1 MLVILVPAMCLLQ
14 ASCPAQEQSVPAPD
28 SALRPHPDAE
38 AAGMKP
44 KVLNELDTA
53 LQKQIDDRH
62 VSGVIGLLSGNDTI
76 GYFESFGDRVIE
88 KTQPMDKDTIFR
100 LFSMT
105 KPIVAVT
112 AMSLWEEGK
121 FKLDDP
127 IHEYLPEWKDV
138 RVLSGDGDP
147 VRADRPVTVRH
158 LLTHSAGLSYDRRRL
173 AMGASHNLEAFSK
186 SMAAR
191 PLEFQ
196 PGTSYRYGYS
206 IDILGRYI
214 EAVAG
219 KGLDEVMR
227 ERIFVPLEMNDTDF
241 WIRRK
246 DESSRMAVTYTRRNG
261 SLRPGMGVGEALQKP
276 PRMMGGQGLYG
287 TTMDY
292 ARFCQMI
299 ARKGELG
306 GKRILKAST
315 VELMCQNHL
324 KDIRRTYGLGG
335 MVDGKGLYF
344 WGGAAGTKFW
354 VHTASNRYAVFMI
367 QRWGYEPPTYKVF
380 QRITKEV
387 WADEG

>member
-1 MLVILVPAMCLLQ
+1 
-14 ASCPAQEQSVPAPD
+14 
-28 SALRPHPDAE
+28 
-38 AAGMKP
+38 
-44 KVLNELDTA
+44 
-53 LQKQIDDRH
+53 
-62 VSGVIGLLSGNDTI
+62 
-76 GYFESFGDRVIE
+76 
-88 KTQPMDKDTIFR
+88 
-100 LFSMT
+100 
-105 KPIVAVT
+105 
-112 AMSLWEEGK
+112 
-121 FKLDDP
+121 
-127 IHEYLPEWKDV
+127 
-138 RVLSGDGDP
+138 
-147 VRADRPVTVRH
+147 
-158 LLTHSAGLSYDRRRL
+158 
-173 AMGASHNLEAFSK
+173 MGASHNLEAFSK

-315 VELMCQNHL
+315 VELMCQTTS
-324 KDIRRTYGLGG
+324 KTFAAP
-335 MVDGKGLYF
+335 MASEEWWMAKGCISGVEQPEQSSGF
-344 WGGAAGTKFW
+344 TPPQ
-354 VHTASNRYAVFMI
+354 TATQCS
-367 QRWGYEPPTYKVF
+367 
-380 QRITKEV
+380 
-387 WADEG
+387 